1 MRRAP
6 GRNLPP
12 AWSSPLKAINPPK
25 TLSKN
30 FSSRLIDW
38 HAQHGRHDL
47 PWQNTRDPYRV
58 WLAEIM
64 LQQTQVVTVIPYYQ
78 RFLARFPTLESLAA
92 APVDDVMPLWSG
104 LGYYARARNLHAAA
118 RMVVTQHGGVFP
130 KTPEVIAQLPGIGR
144 STANAIAAVC
154 FGARVPILDGNVK
167 RVLCRAFGI
176 EGIPGT
182 TALESRLWQY
192 AEKLLPKRSAKHDL
206 SKDIATYIQAQMDLG
221 ATLCTRSRPQ
231 CTICPLED
239 ICIAHATGRTT
250 ELPQKKL
257 RRMIPERHTTLLAI
271 MHENRVLLETRPSTG
286 IWGGLH
292 SLPELP
298 ANTEAAAHIEKQ
310 FGVCALAVSPA
321 PSFHHAF
328 THFRLHITPLLCRVS
343 LRPSAMEA
351 SFFWLDLTAIDTAAL
366 PTPVKRILRDLLLSQ
381 PA

>member
-1 MRRAP
+1 
-6 GRNLPP
+6 
-12 AWSSPLKAINPPK
+12 
-25 TLSKN
+25 
-30 FSSRLIDW
+30 
-38 HAQHGRHDL
+38 
-47 PWQNTRDPYRV
+47 
-58 WLAEIM
+58 M

-92 APVDDVMPLWSG
+92 APVEDVMPLWSG

-118 RMVVTQHGGVFP
+118 RAVMTRYSGVFP
-130 KTPEVIAQLPGIGR
+130 EAPEVIAELPGIGR
-144 STANAIAAVC
+144 STANAIAVVC

-192 AEKLLPKRSAKHDL
+192 AEDLLPTQSLAKNM
-206 SKDIATYIQAQMDLG
+206 ATYIQAQMDLG

-231 CTICPLED
+231 CTVCPLED
-239 ICIAHATGRTT
+239 ICIAHATGRTA

-257 RRMIPERHTTLLAI
+257 RRVKPDRHATLLVI
-271 MHENRVLLETRPSTG
+271 LHENRVLLETRPSTG
-286 IWGGLH
+286 IWGSLR

-298 ANTEAAAHIEKQ
+298 SDTEATAYVEKQ
-310 FGVCALAVSPA
+310 FGARVLAVSPA
-321 PSFHHAF
+321 PSFHHVF
-328 THFRLHITPLLCRVS
+328 THFRLHITPLLCHVS

-351 SFFWLDLTAIDTAAL
+351 GFFWLDLTALDTAAL
-366 PTPVKRILRDLLLSQ
+366 PAPVRRILTELSLPQ